1 MSVNKVSLIG
11 RLGKDPEVRAMENGR
26 KVARFPVATD
36 DSYKDREGN
45 KVERTDW
52 HNVVFWGP
60 QAEIC
65 ERFLNKGKLVYI
77 EGKLKTRSYEQDGVT
92 KYATEVLGVQMTMLG
107 SRNDDGGQNGGQMGG
122 GMAAAPAQTTAATAA
137 TPVSNAAPAMEDVDD
152 LPF

>member
-1 MSVNKVSLIG
+1 MSVNKVILIG
-11 RLGKDPEVRAMENGR
+11 RLGKDPEIRAMENGR

-92 KYATEVLGVQMTMLG
+92 KYTTEVLGVQMTMLG
-107 SRNDDGGQNGGQMGG
+107 SRSEDGGQMGG
-122 GMAAAPAQTTAATAA
+122 GMAAAPAQTTAATA